1 MANDATSYKLAY
13 NNAEADYHAAG
24 KELEDA
30 LATYEK
36 NPTPENDIRLGNANK
51 KYDAANQRYVD
62 ASREYRVY
70 TDRKMLPESMGAD
83 KIKEAIMQDPY
94 IKRQDAYVNKLNADL
109 NQAYAE
115 MERESGDST
124 MSRDGIGLLNIKSVD
139 TVMSDMDKSENST
152 NKSENSSFLSGLT
165 ASISSAVSNTID
177 TVKSTADK
185 MSGVLSDTK
194 DKIAGMFSGNSK
206 KKEETAALANP
217 KKQGKK
223 ETATKVEEVSSD
235 QHSAMQKPV
244 AVVSKPVT
252 EVTTNTKSAP
262 VDQKKEELPKDGPL
276 SKVGEKIKEATGKA
290 ASMTDAVKSV
300 TNEVSSNIKKA
311 TSVVNGVKA
320 KITESVNSVKSVV
333 SETVGTVKNT
343 VKGAID
349 TVRTAAN
356 EVVGTAAGVV
366 SSVTQ
371 GITSFTNPIVGT
383 ITDTI
388 SAGKALTDELANS
401 LPGPLGRLVNNRSSQ
416 YFANL
421 TSKVANN
428 KLMKVNTILTSIN
441 GLASTDKLT
450 DAVGTALLAQLGSK
464 YAKITDASGLSLSHL
479 FGDNDKDIIDKYYEQ
494 LVKFCPD
501 IEIKSN
507 GTVNFD
513 LNKSLFDS
521 LLALLASSGASA
533 LLGQLLNCTASTN
546 LYYDSSSI
554 EVLKSAA
561 EDARKRGDVD
571 TYYTILGKIG
581 KENLPNTKQDIV
593 VLNANTTTEKAKE
606 NGTLLVYQD
615 ACSYTGITM
624 SDLLKTD
631 TDSSMLGLA
640 KYREMAGTSSTFS
653 GSSTQLFCANNTYIA
668 DAAIG
673 SDTRKLIQAS
683 IYMNK

>member
-13 NNAEADYHAAG
+13 NNAEAAYHAAG
-24 KELEDA
+24 KELADA
-30 LATYEK
+30 IAASQK
-36 NPTPENDIRLGNANK
+36 NPTPENGIRLEKANK
-51 KYDAANQRYVD
+51 AYDVANQRYVD
-62 ASREYRVY
+62 TSREYRVY

-94 IKRQDAYVNKLNADL
+94 IKKQDAYVNKLNADL
-109 NQAYAE
+109 NQAYDE
-115 MERESGDST
+115 MERESGDPT
-124 MSRDGIGLLNIKSVD
+124 TRDGLLTIKSVD
-139 TVMSDMDKSENST
+139 SVMGDMSKSENST

-165 ASISSAVSNTID
+165 ASISNAVSNTID
-177 TVKSTADK
+177 TVKNTADK

-276 SKVGEKIKEATGKA
+276 SKVGDKIKEATGKV

-300 TNEVSSNIKKA
+300 TNEISSNIKKA
-311 TSVVNGVKA
+311 TSVVNDVKA

-349 TVRTAAN
+349 TVKTAAN
-356 EVVGTAAGVV
+356 EVVGTAAGIV

-388 SAGKALTDELANS
+388 SAGKALTDELASS
-401 LPGPLGRLVNNRSSQ
+401 LPGPLGRLVNNKSSQ

-428 KLMKVNTILTSIN
+428 KLMKVNAALNSLN
-441 GLASTDKLT
+441 GLATSDKLT
-450 DAVGTALLAQLGSK
+450 DAVGTALLAQLGKK
-464 YAKITDASGLSLSHL
+464 YAKITDAAGLSLSHL

-494 LVKFCPD
+494 LVKFCPG

-521 LLALLASSGASA
+521 LLSLLSSSGASA
-533 LLGQLLNCTASTN
+533 LLGQLLNCNASTN

-554 EVLKSAA
+554 EVLKAAA

-593 VLNANTTTEKAKE
+593 VLNANTTTEQAKE
-606 NGTLLVYQD
+606 NGTLLAYQD
-615 ACSYTGITM
+615 VCSHAGITM

-631 TDSSMLGLA
+631 TDSSILGLP

-653 GSSTQLFCANNTYIA
+653 GPSTQLFCANNTYIA

-683 IYMNK
+683 IYMNR

>member
-30 LATYEK
+30 IKAYQK
-36 NPTPENDIRLGNANK
+36 NSTPENNIRLEKASKG
-51 KYDAANQRYVD
+51 YDAANQRYVD

-94 IKRQDAYVNKLNADL
+94 IKKQDAYVNKHNTAL
-109 NQAYAE
+109 NQAYDE
-115 MERESGDST
+115 MERESGDPT
-124 MSRDGIGLLNIKSVD
+124 MTRDGLLTIKSVD
-139 TVMSDMDKSENST
+139 TVTSDMNKSENST

-177 TVKSTADK
+177 TVKNTADK

-206 KKEETAALANP
+206 KKEETAALASP

-276 SKVGEKIKEATGKA
+276 SKVGDKIKETTGKV

-300 TNEVSSNIKKA
+300 TNEISSNVKKA
-311 TSVVNGVKA
+311 TSVVNGVKS
-320 KITESVNSVKSVV
+320 KITETVNGVKSVV

-349 TVRTAAN
+349 TVKTAAN
-356 EVVGTAAGVV
+356 EVVGTATGIV

-401 LPGPLGRLVNNRSSQ
+401 LPGPLGKLVNNKSSQ
-416 YFANL
+416 YFASL

-428 KLMKVNTILTSIN
+428 KLMKVNTILTNIN

-464 YAKITDASGLSLSHL
+464 YAKITDANGLSLSHL
-479 FGDNDKDIIDKYYEQ
+479 FGDNSKDIIDKYYEQ

-507 GTVNFD
+507 GAVNFD

-533 LLGQLLNCTASTN
+533 LLGQLLSCTASTN

-554 EVLKSAA
+554 EVLKAAA

-615 ACSYTGITM
+615 MCSHTGITM

-631 TDSSMLGLA
+631 TDSSILGLP

-683 IYMNK
+683 IYMNR

>member
-13 NNAEADYHAAG
+13 KNAEADLRAA
-24 KELEDA
+24 KRECRDAA
-30 LATYEK
+30 LASQQ
-36 NPTPENDIRLGNANK
+36 NPTPENQIRLENSIRAH
-51 KYDAANQRYVD
+51 DAANQRYID

-70 TDRKMLPESMGAD
+70 TDRKMLPESMGED
-83 KIKEAIMQDPY
+83 KIKEAIMQDPW
-94 IKRQDAYVNKLNADL
+94 IKKQDAYVNENNERA
-109 NQAYAE
+109 NRYNTEAQ
-115 MERESGDST
+115 RESGDPT
-124 MSRDGIGLLNIKSVD
+124 MKIADTMNIKSVD
-139 TVMSDMDKSENST
+139 TVMSDMNKSENST

-165 ASISSAVSNTID
+165 ASISNAVSNTID
-177 TVKSTADK
+177 TVKNTADK

-276 SKVGEKIKEATGKA
+276 SKVGDKIKEATGKV

-300 TNEVSSNIKKA
+300 TNEISSNIKKA
-311 TSVVNGVKA
+311 TSVVNDVKA

-349 TVRTAAN
+349 TVKTAAN
-356 EVVGTAAGVV
+356 EVVGTAAGIV

-388 SAGKALTDELANS
+388 SAGKALTDELASS
-401 LPGPLGRLVNNRSSQ
+401 LPGPLGRLVSNKSSQ

-421 TSKVANN
+421 TSKVANS

-441 GLASTDKLT
+441 GLATSDKLT
-450 DAVGTALLAQLGSK
+450 DAVGTALLAQLGKK
-464 YAKITDASGLSLSHL
+464 YAKITDAAGLSLSHL

-494 LVKFCPD
+494 LVKFCPG

-521 LLALLASSGASA
+521 LLALLSSSGASA
-533 LLGQLLNCTASTN
+533 LLGQLLNCNASTN

-554 EVLKSAA
+554 EVLKEAA

-593 VLNANTTTEKAKE
+593 VLNANTTTEQAKE
-606 NGTLLVYQD
+606 NGTLLAYQD
-615 ACSYTGITM
+615 VCDHAGITM

-631 TDSSMLGLA
+631 TDNSILGLP

-653 GSSTQLFCANNTYIA
+653 GPSTQLFCANNTYIA

-683 IYMNK
+683 IYMNR

>member
-13 NNAEADYHAAG
+13 NNAEAAYHAAG
-24 KELEDA
+24 KELADA
-30 LATYEK
+30 IAASQK
-36 NPTPENDIRLGNANK
+36 NPTPENGIRLEKANK
-51 KYDAANQRYVD
+51 AYDVANQRYVD
-62 ASREYRVY
+62 TSREYRVY

-94 IKRQDAYVNKLNADL
+94 IKKQDAYVNKLNADL
-109 NQAYAE
+109 NQAYDE
-115 MERESGDST
+115 MERESGDPT
-124 MSRDGIGLLNIKSVD
+124 TRDGLLTIKSVD
-139 TVMSDMDKSENST
+139 SVMGDMSKSENST
-152 NKSENSSFLSGLT
+152 NKSENSSFLGGLT

-194 DKIAGMFSGNSK
+194 DKIASMFSGDSK

-276 SKVGEKIKEATGKA
+276 SKVGDKIKEATGKV
-290 ASMTDAVKSV
+290 ASMTDAVKAV

-311 TSVVNGVKA
+311 TSVVNDVKA

-349 TVRTAAN
+349 TVKTAAN
-356 EVVGTAAGVV
+356 EVVGTAAGIV

-388 SAGKALTDELANS
+388 SAGKALTDELASS
-401 LPGPLGRLVNNRSSQ
+401 LPGPLGRLVNNKSSQ

-428 KLMKVNTILTSIN
+428 KLMKVNAALNSLN
-441 GLASTDKLT
+441 GLATSDKLT
-450 DAVGTALLAQLGSK
+450 DAVGTALLAQLGKK
-464 YAKITDASGLSLSHL
+464 YAKITDAAGLSLSHL

-494 LVKFCPD
+494 LVKFCPG

-507 GTVNFD
+507 GAVNFD

-521 LLALLASSGASA
+521 LLALLSSSGASA
-533 LLGQLLNCTASTN
+533 LLGQLLNCNASTN

-554 EVLKSAA
+554 EVLKAAA

-593 VLNANTTTEKAKE
+593 VLNANTTTEQAKE
-606 NGTLLVYQD
+606 NGTLLAYQD
-615 ACSYTGITM
+615 VCSHAGITM

-631 TDSSMLGLA
+631 TDSSILGLP

-683 IYMNK
+683 IYMNR

>member
-30 LATYEK
+30 LKAYQK
-36 NPTPENDIRLGNANK
+36 NPTPENNIRLEKAGK
-51 KYDAANQRYVD
+51 GYDAANQRYVD
-62 ASREYRVY
+62 TSREYRVY

-94 IKRQDAYVNKLNADL
+94 IKKQDAKVNKLNTEL
-109 NQAYAE
+109 NQAYDE
-115 MERESGDST
+115 MERESGAT
-124 MSRDGIGLLNIKSVD
+124 MTREGLLTIKSVD
-139 TVMSDMDKSENST
+139 TVMSDMNKSENST

-165 ASISSAVSNTID
+165 ASISNAVSNTID
-177 TVKSTADK
+177 TVKNTADK

-244 AVVSKPVT
+244 ATVSKPIT

-276 SKVGEKIKEATGKA
+276 SKVGDKIKETTGKV
-290 ASMTDAVKSV
+290 ASMTDAVKTV
-300 TNEVSSNIKKA
+300 TNEISSNVKKA

-349 TVRTAAN
+349 TVKTAAN
-356 EVVGTAAGVV
+356 EVVGTAAGIV

-388 SAGKALTDELANS
+388 SAGKALTDELASS
-401 LPGPLGRLVNNRSSQ
+401 LPGPLGRLVNNKSSQ

-450 DAVGTALLAQLGSK
+450 DAVGTALLAQLGKK
-464 YAKITDASGLSLSHL
+464 YAKITDADGLSLSHL

-533 LLGQLLNCTASTN
+533 LLGQLLNCNASTN

-554 EVLKSAA
+554 EVLKAAA

-593 VLNANTTTEKAKE
+593 VLNANTTTEQAKE
-606 NGTLLVYQD
+606 NGTLLAYQD
-615 ACSYTGITM
+615 VCSHAGITM

-631 TDSSMLGLA
+631 TDSSILGLP

-683 IYMNK
+683 IYMNR

>member
-13 NNAEADYHAAG
+13 KNASAAYDAAY
-24 KELEDA
+24 KELADA
-30 LATYEK
+30 MTACEK
-36 NPTPENDIRLGNANK
+36 NPTPENNIRLEKANK
-51 KYDAANQRYVD
+51 GYDTANQRYVD

-109 NQAYAE
+109 NQTYDE
-115 MERESGDST
+115 IERESGDPT
-124 MSRDGIGLLNIKSVD
+124 MTREGLMTIKSVD
-139 TVMSDMDKSENST
+139 TVMSDMDKSENS
-152 NKSENSSFLSGLT
+152 SFLGGLS
-165 ASISSAVSNTID
+165 ASISSAVSSTID

-194 DKIAGMFSGNSK
+194 DKIASMFSGDSK
-206 KKEETAALANP
+206 KKAETTALASP

-276 SKVGEKIKEATGKA
+276 SKVGAKIKEATGKT
-290 ASMTDAVKSV
+290 ASMTDAVKTV
-300 TNEVSSNIKKA
+300 TNEVSSNVKKA

-320 KITESVNSVKSVV
+320 KVAESVNSAKSVV
-333 SETVGTVKNT
+333 SETVGTVTSTVRGAVDT
-343 VKGAID
+343 VK
-349 TVRTAAN
+349 TAAN
-356 EVVGTAAGVV
+356 EVVSTSFGVV

-371 GITSFTNPIVGT
+371 SITTVTSPVVNAVSDT
-383 ITDTI
+383 IT
-388 SAGKALTDELANS
+388 AGQELTKELANS
-401 LPGPLGRLVNNRSSQ
+401 LPGPLGTFVNNTSSQ
-416 YFANL
+416 YFASL

-428 KLMKVNTILTSIN
+428 KLTKVNTILTSIN
-441 GLASTDKLT
+441 GLASSDKLT
-450 DAVGTALLAQLGSK
+450 DAVGTALLAQLGNN
-464 YAKITDASGLSLSHL
+464 YAKITDANGLSLSHL
-479 FGDNDKDIIDKYYEQ
+479 FGDNSKDIIDKYYEQ

-533 LLGQLLNCTASTN
+533 LLGQLLNCTASTS

-554 EVLKSAA
+554 EVLKAAA

-593 VLNANTTTEKAKE
+593 VLNANTTAEKAKE

-640 KYREMAGTSSTFS
+640 KYSEMAGTSSTFS

>member
-13 NNAEADYHAAG
+13 NNAEAAYHAAG
-24 KELEDA
+24 KELADA
-30 LATYEK
+30 IAASQK
-36 NPTPENDIRLGNANK
+36 NPTPENGIRLEKANK
-51 KYDAANQRYVD
+51 AYDVANQRYVD
-62 ASREYRVY
+62 TSREYRVY

-94 IKRQDAYVNKLNADL
+94 IKKQDAYVNKLNADL
-109 NQAYAE
+109 NQAYDE
-115 MERESGDST
+115 MERESGDPT
-124 MSRDGIGLLNIKSVD
+124 TRDGLLTIKSVD
-139 TVMSDMDKSENST
+139 SVMGDMSKSENST

-165 ASISSAVSNTID
+165 ASISNAVSNTID
-177 TVKSTADK
+177 TVKNTADK

-276 SKVGEKIKEATGKA
+276 SKVGDKIKEATGKV

-300 TNEVSSNIKKA
+300 TNEISSNIKKA
-311 TSVVNGVKA
+311 TSVVNDVKA

-349 TVRTAAN
+349 TVKTAAN
-356 EVVGTAAGVV
+356 EVVGTAAGIV

-388 SAGKALTDELANS
+388 SAGKALTDELASS
-401 LPGPLGRLVNNRSSQ
+401 LPGPLGRLVNNKSSQ

-428 KLMKVNTILTSIN
+428 KLMKVNAALNSLN
-441 GLASTDKLT
+441 GLATSDKLT
-450 DAVGTALLAQLGSK
+450 DAVGTALLAQLGKK
-464 YAKITDASGLSLSHL
+464 YAKITDAAGLSLSHL

-494 LVKFCPD
+494 LVKFCPG

-521 LLALLASSGASA
+521 LLALLSSSGASA
-533 LLGQLLNCTASTN
+533 LLGQLLNCNASTN

-554 EVLKSAA
+554 EVLKAAA

-593 VLNANTTTEKAKE
+593 VLNANTTTEQAKE
-606 NGTLLVYQD
+606 NGTLLAYQD
-615 ACSYTGITM
+615 VCSHAGITM

-631 TDSSMLGLA
+631 TDSSILGLP

-653 GSSTQLFCANNTYIA
+653 GPSTQLFCANNTYIA

-683 IYMNK
+683 IYMNR

>member
-1 MANDATSYKLAY
+1 MANDAISYKLACK
-13 NNAEADYHAAG
+13 NAGADLRAAK
-24 KELEDA
+24 KELADVVA
-30 LATYEK
+30 AYDK
-36 NPTPENDIRLGNANK
+36 NPTIENGNRLENANK
-51 KYDAANQRYVD
+51 AYDAVNQRYID
-62 ASREYRVY
+62 ACREYRVY
-70 TDRKMLPESMGAD
+70 TDRKMLPESMGED
-83 KIKEAIMQDPY
+83 KIKEAIMQDPI
-94 IKRQDAYVNKLNADL
+94 IKKQDEYVNRHNADL
-109 NQAYAE
+109 NQANAE
-115 MERESGDST
+115 LESELGHPTETLGET
-124 MSRDGIGLLNIKSVD
+124 MTVKSVD
-139 TVMSDMDKSENST
+139 TVMSDMNKSENST

-165 ASISSAVSNTID
+165 ASISNAVSNTID

-276 SKVGEKIKEATGKA
+276 SKVGDKIKEATGKV

-300 TNEVSSNIKKA
+300 TNEISSNIKKA
-311 TSVVNGVKA
+311 TSVVNDVKA

-349 TVRTAAN
+349 TVKTAAN
-356 EVVGTAAGVV
+356 EVVGTAAGIV

-388 SAGKALTDELANS
+388 SAGKALTDELASS
-401 LPGPLGRLVNNRSSQ
+401 LPGPLGRLVSNKSSQ

-428 KLMKVNTILTSIN
+428 KLMKVNAALNSLN
-441 GLASTDKLT
+441 GLATSDKLT
-450 DAVGTALLAQLGSK
+450 DAVGTALLAQLGKK
-464 YAKITDASGLSLSHL
+464 YAKITDAAGLSLSHL

-494 LVKFCPD
+494 LVKFCPG

-521 LLALLASSGASA
+521 LLALLSGSGASA
-533 LLGQLLNCTASTN
+533 LLGQLLSCNASTN

-554 EVLKSAA
+554 EVLKAAA

-593 VLNANTTTEKAKE
+593 VLNANTTTEQAKE
-606 NGTLLVYQD
+606 NGTLLAYQD
-615 ACSYTGITM
+615 VCNHAGITM

-631 TDSSMLGLA
+631 TDSSILGLP

-653 GSSTQLFCANNTYIA
+653 GPSTQLFCANNTYIA

-683 IYMNK
+683 IYMNR

>member
-24 KELEDA
+24 KELKDA
-30 LATYEK
+30 IKASEK
-36 NPTPENDIRLGNANK
+36 NPTPENNIRLENASR

-94 IKRQDAYVNKLNADL
+94 IKKQDAKVNKLNTEL
-109 NQAYAE
+109 NQAYDE
-115 MERESGDST
+115 MERESGAT
-124 MSRDGIGLLNIKSVD
+124 MTREGLLTIKSVD
-139 TVMSDMDKSENST
+139 TVMSDMNKSENST

-165 ASISSAVSNTID
+165 ASISNAVSNTID
-177 TVKSTADK
+177 TVKNTADK

-244 AVVSKPVT
+244 ATVSKPIT

-276 SKVGEKIKEATGKA
+276 SKVGDKIKETTGKV
-290 ASMTDAVKSV
+290 ASMTDAVKTV
-300 TNEVSSNIKKA
+300 TNEISSNVKKA

-349 TVRTAAN
+349 TVKTAAN
-356 EVVGTAAGVV
+356 EVVGTAAGIV

-388 SAGKALTDELANS
+388 SAGKALTDELASS
-401 LPGPLGRLVNNRSSQ
+401 LPGPLGRLVNNKSSQ

-450 DAVGTALLAQLGSK
+450 DAVGTALLAQLGKK
-464 YAKITDASGLSLSHL
+464 YAKITDADGLSLSHL

-533 LLGQLLNCTASTN
+533 LLGQLLNCNASTN

-554 EVLKSAA
+554 EVLKAAA

-593 VLNANTTTEKAKE
+593 VLNANTTTEQAKE
-606 NGTLLVYQD
+606 NGTLLAYQD
-615 ACSYTGITM
+615 VCSHAGITM

-631 TDSSMLGLA
+631 TDSSILGLP

-683 IYMNK
+683 IYMNR

>member
-24 KELEDA
+24 KKLEDA
-30 LATYEK
+30 IKAYEK
-36 NPTPENDIRLGNANK
+36 NPTPENNIRLEK
-51 KYDAANQRYVD
+51 TSKEYDVANQRYVD
-62 ASREYRVY
+62 TSREYRVY

-94 IKRQDAYVNKLNADL
+94 IKRQDAKVNKLNAEL
-109 NQAYAE
+109 NQAYDE
-115 MERESGDST
+115 MERESGDPT
-124 MSRDGIGLLNIKSVD
+124 TTRDGLLTIKSVD
-139 TVMSDMDKSENST
+139 EVYSKQTAEENST

-177 TVKSTADK
+177 TVKNTADK

-276 SKVGEKIKEATGKA
+276 SKVGDKIKEATGKV

-349 TVRTAAN
+349 TVKTAAN
-356 EVVGTAAGVV
+356 EVVGTAAGIV

-388 SAGKALTDELANS
+388 SAGKALTDELASS
-401 LPGPLGRLVNNRSSQ
+401 LPGPLGRLVNNKSSQ

-450 DAVGTALLAQLGSK
+450 DAVGTALLAQLGKK
-464 YAKITDASGLSLSHL
+464 YAKITDAGGLSLSHL

-494 LVKFCPD
+494 LVKFCPG

-521 LLALLASSGASA
+521 LLSLLASSGASA
-533 LLGQLLNCTASTN
+533 LLGQLLNCNASTN

-554 EVLKSAA
+554 EVLKAAA

-593 VLNANTTTEKAKE
+593 VLNANTTTEQAKTD
-606 NGTLLVYQD
+606 GTLLAYQD
-615 ACSYTGITM
+615 VCSHAGITM

-631 TDSSMLGLA
+631 TDSSILGLP

-683 IYMNK
+683 IYMNR

>member
-1 MANDATSYKLAY
+1 MANESLAY
-13 NNAEADYHAAG
+13 KQAYKQATAKADEAYAKWDAINKRNNGKSTAESERALKEYQSAAHAA
-24 KELEDA
+24 
-30 LATYEK
+30 T
-36 NPTPENDIRLGNANK
+36 
-51 KYDAANQRYVD
+51 DAANQ
-62 ASREYRVY
+62 YRIY
-70 TDRKMLPESMGAD
+70 TDRQMLPASMGED
-83 KIKEAIMQDPY
+83 KIKDAIYNDPA
-94 IKRQDAYVNKLNADL
+94 IQNNLAADK
-109 NQAYAE
+109 E
-115 MERESGDST
+115 VSSMSGTTSTDSSASFNT
-124 MSRDGIGLLNIKSVD
+124 SYDSV
-139 TVMSDMDKSENST
+139 TSKSES
-152 NKSENSSFLSGLT
+152 SSFLGGLT
-165 ASISSAVSNTID
+165 SSISSAVSSTID

-194 DKIAGMFSGNSK
+194 DKIASMFSGDSK
-206 KKEETAALANP
+206 KKEETTALASP

-244 AVVSKPVT
+244 ATVSKPVT

-276 SKVGEKIKEATGKA
+276 SKVGDKIKEATGKA
-290 ASMTDAVKSV
+290 ASMSDAVKTV
-300 TNEVSSNIKKA
+300 TNEVSSNVKKA

-320 KITESVNSVKSVV
+320 KVAESVNSAKSVV
-333 SETVGTVKNT
+333 SETVGTVTST
-343 VKGAID
+343 VKGTVD
-349 TVRTAAN
+349 TVKTAAN
-356 EVVGTAAGVV
+356 EVVSTSFGIV

-371 GITSFTNPIVGT
+371 SITTVTSPVVSAVSDT
-383 ITDTI
+383 IT
-388 SAGKALTDELANS
+388 AGQDLTKELANS
-401 LPGPLGRLVNNRSSQ
+401 LPGPLGTFVNNTSSQ
-416 YFANL
+416 YFASI

-428 KLMKVNTILTSIN
+428 KLMKVNTILTNIN
-441 GLASTDKLT
+441 GLASSDKLT
-450 DAVGTALLAQLGSK
+450 DAVGTALLAQLGNN
-464 YAKITDASGLSLSHL
+464 YAKITDANGLSLSHL
-479 FGDNDKDIIDKYYEQ
+479 FGDNSKDIIDKYYEQ

-554 EVLKSAA
+554 EVLKAAA

-615 ACSYTGITM
+615 MCSHTGITM

-631 TDSSMLGLA
+631 TDSSILGLA
-640 KYREMAGTSSTFS
+640 KYSEMAGASSTFS
-653 GSSTQLFCANNTYIA
+653 GSSAQLFCANNTYIA
-668 DAAIG
+668 DAAIE

>member
-13 NNAEADYHAAG
+13 KNAEADWHAAQ
-24 KELEDA
+24 KECRDA
-30 LATYEK
+30 GAAWDK
-36 NPTPENDIRLGNANK
+36 NPTPENALRVENSIK
-51 KYDAANQRYVD
+51 AAEAASQRY
-62 ASREYRVY
+62 ANTGREYRIY
-70 TDRKMLPESMGAD
+70 TDRKMLPESMGDD
-83 KIKEAIMQDPY
+83 KIKEAIMQDPW
-94 IKRQDAYVNKLNADL
+94 IKKQDQFVNRINERTNYHNAEAQRETGDPTVKVGETIDL
-109 NQAYAE
+109 
-115 MERESGDST
+115 
-124 MSRDGIGLLNIKSVD
+124 KSVD
-139 TVMSDMDKSENST
+139 EVYSKQTAEE

-165 ASISSAVSNTID
+165 ASISNAVSNTID

-194 DKIAGMFSGNSK
+194 DKIAGMFSGDSK

-223 ETATKVEEVSSD
+223 ETATRVEEVSSD

-244 AVVSKPVT
+244 AVVSRPVT

-276 SKVGEKIKEATGKA
+276 SKVGDKIKETTGKV
-290 ASMTDAVKSV
+290 ASMTDAVKAV

-311 TSVVNGVKA
+311 TSVVNDVKA

-333 SETVGTVKNT
+333 SETVGAVKNT

-349 TVRTAAN
+349 TVKTAAN
-356 EVVGTAAGVV
+356 EVVGTAAGIV

-388 SAGKALTDELANS
+388 SAGKALTDELASS
-401 LPGPLGRLVNNRSSQ
+401 LPGPLGRLVNNTSSQ

-421 TSKVANN
+421 TSKVANS

-441 GLASTDKLT
+441 GLATSDKLT
-450 DAVGTALLAQLGSK
+450 DAVGTALLAQLGKK
-464 YAKITDASGLSLSHL
+464 YAKITDAAGLSLSHL
-479 FGDNDKDIIDKYYEQ
+479 FGDNDKDIIDKYYDQ
-494 LVKFCPD
+494 LVKFCPG

-521 LLALLASSGASA
+521 LLALLSGSGASA
-533 LLGQLLNCTASTN
+533 LLGQLLNCNASTN

-554 EVLKSAA
+554 EVLKAA
-561 EDARKRGDVD
+561 ADDARKRGDVD

-581 KENLPNTKQDIV
+581 KENLPNAKQDIV
-593 VLNANTTTEKAKE
+593 VLNANTTTEQAKE
-606 NGTLLVYQD
+606 NGTLLAYQD
-615 ACSYTGITM
+615 VCSHAGITM

-631 TDSSMLGLA
+631 TDNSILGLP

-653 GSSTQLFCANNTYIA
+653 GPSTQLFCANNTYIA

-683 IYMNK
+683 IYMNR

>member
-13 NNAEADYHAAG
+13 KNAEAAYNAAH
-24 KELEDA
+24 KELKDA
-30 LATYEK
+30 LAAYEK
-36 NPTPENDIRLGNANK
+36 NPTPENGIRLDNADK
-51 KYDAANQRYVD
+51 KHTAAEQHQIDAA
-62 ASREYRVY
+62 REYRVY

-94 IKRQDAYVNKLNADL
+94 IKGHDAYVNNNNAMV
-109 NQAYAE
+109 NQFYDE
-115 MERESGDST
+115 MERESGDPT
-124 MSRDGIGLLNIKSVD
+124 MTRDRKGLLNIKSVD
-139 TVMSDMDKSENST
+139 TVMSDMDKSEKD
-152 NKSENSSFLSGLT
+152 KSENSSFLGGLS
-165 ASISSAVSNTID
+165 ASISSAVSSTID

-194 DKIAGMFSGNSK
+194 DKIASMFSGDSK
-206 KKEETAALANP
+206 KKAETAALANP

-311 TSVVNGVKA
+311 TSVVNEVKA
-320 KITESVNSVKSVV
+320 KVAESVNSAKSVV
-333 SETVGTVKNT
+333 SETVGTVTSTVRGAVDT
-343 VKGAID
+343 VK
-349 TVRTAAN
+349 TAAN
-356 EVVGTAAGVV
+356 EVVSTSFGVV

-371 GITSFTNPIVGT
+371 SITSVTSPVVNAVSDT
-383 ITDTI
+383 IT
-388 SAGKALTDELANS
+388 AGQALTNELANS
-401 LPGPLGRLVNNRSSQ
+401 LPGPLGRLVNNTSSQ
-416 YFANL
+416 YFASL

-428 KLMKVNTILTSIN
+428 KLTKVNTILTSIS

-479 FGDNDKDIIDKYYEQ
+479 FGDNSKDIIDKYYEQ
-494 LVKFCPD
+494 LVKFCPN

-507 GTVNFD
+507 GTVDFD

-533 LLGQLLNCTASTN
+533 LLGQLLNCNASTN

-554 EVLKSAA
+554 EVLKAAA

-631 TDSSMLGLA
+631 TDSSMLGLP
-640 KYREMAGTSSTFS
+640 KYSEMAGTSSTFS

-683 IYMNK
+683 IYMNR